1 MPWEDMHQQ
10 EESLLMEEKNNVFSH
25 FLPMTSEGFPVEILR
40 ELYHAQ
46 KQGLLSFHGECFSYF
61 SKKAVKIYLRIDL
74 PTRYNASFGIVKS
87 EEPVFIVFSEDFQNV
102 APTAIIGREDFK
114 FNETP
119 HIYCEKNGVRSIC
132 LFRGNKDE
140 WFAGATLEDY
150 IKHVRAWY
158 MKLAS
163 GELSVDGG
171 FFEPLRLE
179 GYSETL
185 YYDYEKLCGYICES
199 QNMKV
204 IDFWRF
210 TPNTY
215 VCISDF
221 AKTIIEDVKK
231 RNQHCHAI
239 LLWDNYFRTN
249 DSFDN
254 RTPHSLS
261 ELSDFVKEQG
271 FPNGKLEVLYNALD
285 SCDIESF
292 IVIIALR
299 RSKNLIGVNTPYQL
313 INFLVHRRKTE
324 SGEMHYD
331 QYSQVSLC
339 RQLNLFTL
347 EKAKSISDCPSI
359 PDYLISI
366 AGCGALGSKVA
377 MHLVRAGID
386 NIQFVDTD
394 YVSRHNLARHVL
406 FGDSSGNKARELKDK
421 ATSIFPTGRYT
432 FSAEDIINLIKKVDN
447 ENLGNRV
454 ILDFTASRKTA
465 NQLVSTRIRP
475 RVISGAIYDSG
486 RFALLLAES
495 FNNSVRIDDL
505 LLYLWSKYKTK
516 EEVSDYLIRD
526 KELAGEPGNI
536 INVGLGCNSET
547 FVLADD
553 VISLYGASMSLI
565 VKDILANNS
574 RMDSGAI
581 YYMAAKDGNLSVERL
596 DGPVVYSMSSQ
607 DGNWDIRI
615 FGNVIETLK
624 SETDKQSPKETGGY
638 LIGRINAKTHT
649 IHVVDTIAAPKDSV
663 HSETHFIL
671 GKQGIPNKLSSIDYE
686 SGSTFGYIGE
696 WHSHPLGPPMFSEKD
711 IEDFNEK
718 ARKLQRQDITRP
730 LLAMLY
736 VPESLI
742 ICSIISPSDEDKSSE
757 PL

>member
-1 MPWEDMHQQ
+1 M
-10 EESLLMEEKNNVFSH
+10 
-25 FLPMTSEGFPVEILR
+25 
-40 ELYHAQ
+40 
-46 KQGLLSFHGECFSYF
+46 
-61 SKKAVKIYLRIDL
+61 
-74 PTRYNASFGIVKS
+74 
-87 EEPVFIVFSEDFQNV
+87 
-102 APTAIIGREDFK
+102 
-114 FNETP
+114 
-119 HIYCEKNGVRSIC
+119 
-132 LFRGNKDE
+132 
-140 WFAGATLEDY
+140 
-150 IKHVRAWY
+150 
-158 MKLAS
+158 
-163 GELSVDGG
+163 
-171 FFEPLRLE
+171 
-179 GYSETL
+179 
-185 YYDYEKLCGYICES
+185 
-199 QNMKV
+199 
-204 IDFWRF
+204 
-210 TPNTY
+210 
-215 VCISDF
+215 
-221 AKTIIEDVKK
+221 
-231 RNQHCHAI
+231 
-239 LLWDNYFRTN
+239 RTN

-261 ELSDFVKEQG
+261 DLSDFVKEQG

-432 FSAEDIINLIKKVDN
+432 FSAEDIINLVKKVDN

-495 FNNSVRIDDL
+495 SDGNVRIDDL

-596 DGPVVYSMSSQ
+596 GGPVVYSVSSQ

-638 LIGRINAKTHT
+638 LIGRINAKTRT

-696 WHSHPLGPPMFSEKD
+696 WHSHPLGPPLFSEKD

-736 VPESLI
+736 VPETLI

>member
-1 MPWEDMHQQ
+1 MHQQ
-10 EESLLMEEKNNVFSH
+10 EESLLMEENNNVFSQ
-25 FLPMTSEGFPVEILR
+25 FLPMTSEDFPTEILR

-61 SKKAVKIYLRIDL
+61 SAKAVKIYLKVDL
-74 PTRYNASFGIVKS
+74 PTRYNASSGIVKS
-87 EEPVFIVFSEDFQNV
+87 EEPVFIVFSDDYPNV
-102 APTAIIGREDFK
+102 APTSIIGRENFK

-132 LFRGNKDE
+132 LFKGDKDE

-158 MKLAS
+158 MKLAA
-163 GELSVDGG
+163 GDLSVDGG

-185 YYDYEKLCGYICES
+185 YYDYDKICSYISES
-199 QNMKV
+199 NNIKV

-221 AKTIIEDVKK
+221 DKTIIEAVKK
-231 RNQHCHAI
+231 KKEHTHAI
-239 LLWDNYFRTN
+239 LMWDKSFRTN

-254 RTPHSLS
+254 RIPHSLRD
-261 ELSDFVKEQG
+261 LSDFLREQG
-271 FPNGKLEVLYNALD
+271 FPDGQFDALYNALD
-285 SCDIESF
+285 SYDIECF

-313 INFLVHRRKTE
+313 INFLVHRHKTE

-432 FSAEDIINLIKKVDN
+432 FSAEDIINLVKKVDN

-486 RFALLLAES
+486 RFALLLSES
-495 FNNSVRIDDL
+495 SDGNVRIDDL

-596 DGPVVYSMSSQ
+596 GGPVVYSVSSQ

-638 LIGRINAKTHT
+638 LIGRINAKTRT

-671 GKQGIPNKLSSIDYE
+671 GKQGIPNNLSSIDYE

-736 VPESLI
+736 VPETLI

>member
-1 MPWEDMHQQ
+1 MHQQ
-10 EESLLMEEKNNVFSH
+10 EESLHMEEKNNVFSH
-25 FLPMTSEGFPVEILR
+25 FLPTTSEDFPVEILR

-46 KQGLLSFHGECFSYF
+46 KHGLLSYLGECFSYF
-61 SKKAVKIYLRIDL
+61 SKRAVKVYLRIDL
-74 PTRYNASFGIVKS
+74 PTRYNESSGIVRG
-87 EEPVFIVFSEDFQNV
+87 EEPVFIIFGEDYPNA
-102 APTAIIGREDFK
+102 APTSIIGREDFK
-114 FNETP
+114 FDETP

-158 MKLAS
+158 MKLAA

-185 YYDYEKLCGYICES
+185 YYDYEKICSYISES
-199 QNMKV
+199 LNIKA

-221 AKTIIEDVKK
+221 DKTIIEAVKK
-231 RNQHCHAI
+231 KNEHTHAI
-239 LLWDNYFRTN
+239 LMWDKSFRTN

-254 RTPHSLS
+254 RIPHTLRD
-261 ELSDFVKEQG
+261 LSDFVREQG
-271 FPNGKLEVLYNALD
+271 FPNGQFDALYNALD
-285 SCDIESF
+285 SYDIECF

-313 INFLVHRRKTE
+313 INYLVHRRKTE
-324 SGEMHYD
+324 SGEMHFD
-331 QYSQVSLC
+331 QYSQVLLC
-339 RQLNLFTL
+339 RQMNLFTL
-347 EKAKSISDCPSI
+347 EKAKSISNCPSI
-359 PDYLISI
+359 PNYYITI

-394 YVSRHNLARHVL
+394 YISRHNLARHVL
-406 FGDSSGNKARELKDK
+406 FGDSSANKAQELKEK
-421 ATSIFPTGRYT
+421 AASIFHAGRYT
-432 FSAEDIINLIKKVDN
+432 FTADDIINLLKAADN
-447 ENLGNRV
+447 ENLKNRV

-486 RFALLLAES
+486 SFALLLVES
-495 FNNSVRIDDL
+495 SDGKVRIDDL
-505 LLYLWSKYKTK
+505 LLYLWSKYKTNIA
-516 EEVSDYLIRD
+516 VSDYLIRD
-526 KELAGEPGNI
+526 KELAGELGGI
-536 INVGLGCNSET
+536 VNVGLGCNSET

-553 VISLYGASMSLI
+553 VISLYGASMSII
-565 VKDILANNS
+565 VKDVLANNS
-574 RMDSGAI
+574 SMDTGAI
-581 YYMAAKDGNLSVERL
+581 YYMAAKDGNLSVEKI
-596 DGPVVYSMSSQ
+596 DGPVVYSKSSPKG
-607 DGNWDIRI
+607 DWDVRI
-615 FGNVIETLK
+615 FKGVIESLE
-624 SETDKQSPKETGGY
+624 SETDKKAPKETGGY
-638 LIGRINAKTHT
+638 LIGRVNTKTHT

-671 GKQGIPNKLSSIDYE
+671 GKKGIQNKLSTIDYE

-718 ARKLQRQDITRP
+718 AMKLQRLDASRP

-736 VPESLI
+736 VPESTI

>member
-1 MPWEDMHQQ
+1 
-10 EESLLMEEKNNVFSH
+10 MEVNNNVFSK
-25 FLPMTSEGFPVEILR
+25 FLPMTSEDFPAEILR
-40 ELYHAQ
+40 ELCHAQ
-46 KQGLLSFHGECFSYF
+46 KQGLLSFHGECFSYY
-61 SKKAVKIYLRIDL
+61 SAKAVKVYLKVDL
-74 PTRYNASFGIVKS
+74 PTRYNASSGIVNS
-87 EEPVFIVFSEDFQNV
+87 EEPVFIVFSDDYPNV
-102 APTAIIGREDFK
+102 APTSIIGREDFK

-132 LFRGNKDE
+132 LFKGNKDE

-158 MKLAS
+158 MKLAA

-185 YYDYEKLCGYICES
+185 YYDYEKICSFISES
-199 QNMKV
+199 KNIKI

-221 AKTIIEDVKK
+221 EKTIIDAVKK
-231 RNQHCHAI
+231 RNELCHAI
-239 LLWDNYFRTN
+239 LLWENSLRTN

-261 ELSDFVKEQG
+261 DLSDFVKEQG
-271 FPNGKLEVLYNALD
+271 FPNVKLDALYSALD
-285 SCDIESF
+285 SCDIECF

-313 INFLVHRRKTE
+313 INYLVHRRKTE
-324 SGEMHYD
+324 SGEMHFD
-331 QYSQVSLC
+331 QESQVSLC
-339 RQLNLFTL
+339 RQMNLFTL
-347 EKAKSISDCPSI
+347 EKAKSISDCHNF
-359 PDYLISI
+359 PDYHIFI

-377 MHLVRAGID
+377 MHLVRSGID
-386 NIQFVDTD
+386 NIQFIDTD

-406 FGDSSGNKARELKDK
+406 FGDSSGNKARELRDK
-421 ATSIFPTGRYT
+421 AASIFPTGRYT
-432 FSAEDIINLIKKVDN
+432 DNAEDIINLIKTGDN
-447 ENLGNRV
+447 ESLKSRV

-465 NQLVSTRIRP
+465 NQLVSSIKRP

-495 FNNSVRIDDL
+495 SDGKVRIDDL

-516 EEVSDYLIRD
+516 NEVSDYLIRD

-536 INVGLGCNSET
+536 FNVGLGCNSET

-553 VISLYGASMSLI
+553 VISLYGASMSII
-565 VKDILANNS
+565 VKDILADNS
-574 RMDSGAI
+574 NIDTGAV
-581 YYMAAKDGNLSVERL
+581 YYMAAKDGNLAVERI
-596 DGPVVYSMSSQ
+596 DGPVVCSKSSP
-607 DGNWDIRI
+607 DGDWDIRI
-615 FGNVIETLK
+615 FKEVIETLET
-624 SETDKQSPKETGGY
+624 ETDKKAPKETGGY
-638 LIGRINAKTHT
+638 LIGRVNAKTHT
-649 IHVVDTIAAPKDSV
+649 IHVVDTIAAPKDSI
-663 HSETHFIL
+663 HSETYFIL
-671 GKQGIPNKLSSIDYE
+671 GKKGIPNKLSSIDYE

-696 WHSHPLGPPMFSEKD
+696 WHSHPLGPTMFSEKD

-736 VPESLI
+736 VPGNI
-742 ICSIISPSDEDKSSE
+742 ILCSIISSSDEDKSSE

>member
-239 LLWDNYFRTN
+239 LLWDNNFRTN

-432 FSAEDIINLIKKVDN
+432 FSAEDIINLVKKVDN

>member
-1 MPWEDMHQQ
+1 
-10 EESLLMEEKNNVFSH
+10 MEEGNNVFSH
-25 FLPMTSEGFPVEILR
+25 FLPMTSEDFPAEILR
-40 ELYHAQ
+40 ELYQAQ
-46 KQGLLSFHGECFSYF
+46 KQGLFSFQGECFSYF
-61 SKKAVKIYLRIDL
+61 SKYAVKIYLSIDL
-74 PTRYNASFGIVKS
+74 PTRYNESSGLVKS
-87 EEPVFIVFSEDFQNV
+87 EEPVFIVFCNDYPNV
-102 APTAIIGREDFK
+102 APTSIIGREDFK
-114 FNETP
+114 FDETP

-158 MKLAS
+158 MKLAA

-185 YYDYEKLCGYICES
+185 YYDYEKICSYICKS
-199 QNMKV
+199 NYLKV

-210 TPNTY
+210 SPNTY
-215 VCISDF
+215 ACISDYDETF
-221 AKTIIEDVKK
+221 IEAVKK
-231 RNQHCHAI
+231 KNQHCHAI
-239 LLWDNYFRTN
+239 LLWDKSFRTN

-271 FPNGKLEVLYNALD
+271 FPNGKFEVLCNALD
-285 SCDIESF
+285 SCNIECF

-299 RSKNLIGVNTPYQL
+299 RSKNLIGVNSPYQL
-313 INFLVHRRKTE
+313 INYLVHRRKTE
-324 SGEMHYD
+324 SGEMHFD

-339 RQLNLFTL
+339 RQMNLFTR
-347 EKAKSISDCPSI
+347 EKAKSISNCPSI
-359 PDYLISI
+359 PDYYITI

-377 MHLVRAGID
+377 MHLIRAGID

-394 YVSRHNLARHVL
+394 YISRHNLARHVL
-406 FGDSSGNKARELKDK
+406 FGDSSGNKARELMDK
-421 ATSIFPTGRYT
+421 AASIFPTGHYT
-432 FSAEDIINLIKKVDN
+432 FNVDDIINLVKTADN
-447 ENLGNRV
+447 ENLRNRV

-486 RFALLLAES
+486 SFASLLVES
-495 FNNSVRIDDL
+495 SDCNVRIDDL
-505 LLYLWSKYKTK
+505 LLYLWSKYKTNTA
-516 EEVSDYLIRD
+516 VSDYLIRD

-536 INVGLGCNSET
+536 VNVGLGCNSET

-553 VISLYGASMSLI
+553 VISLYGASMSII
-565 VKDILANNS
+565 VKDVLANNS
-574 RMDSGAI
+574 SMDTGAI
-581 YYMAAKDGNLSVERL
+581 YYMASKDGNLSVEKI
-596 DGPVVYSMSSQ
+596 DGPVIYSKSSPKG
-607 DGNWDIRI
+607 DWNVRI
-615 FGNVIETLK
+615 FKGVIEALE
-624 SETDKQSPKETGGY
+624 SETDKKAPKETGGY
-638 LIGRINAKTHT
+638 LIGRVNTKTHT

-671 GKQGIPNKLSSIDYE
+671 GKMGIQNKLSTIDYE

-696 WHSHPLGPPMFSEKD
+696 WHSHPIGPTMFSEKD
-711 IEDFNEK
+711 IEDFNGK
-718 ARKLQRQDITRP
+718 ARKLQRQNITRP
-730 LLAMLY
+730 LLALLY
-736 VPESLI
+736 VPDSTI

>member
-1 MPWEDMHQQ
+1 
-10 EESLLMEEKNNVFSH
+10 MEEKNNVFSH

-239 LLWDNYFRTN
+239 LLWDNNFRTN

-386 NIQFVDTD
+386 SIQFVDTD

-432 FSAEDIINLIKKVDN
+432 FSAEDIINLVKKVDN

-638 LIGRINAKTHT
+638 LLGRVNTKTHT
-649 IHVVDTIAAPKDSV
+649 IHVVDTIAAPKDSI

-671 GKQGIPNKLSSIDYE
+671 GKEGIQNKLSSIDYE

-696 WHSHPLGPPMFSEKD
+696 WHSHPLGPTMFSEKD
-711 IEDFNEK
+711 IEDFYEK
-718 ARKLQRQDITRP
+718 AEKLRRHNDSRP

-736 VPESLI
+736 VPDTPIL
-742 ICSIISPSDEDKSSE
+742 CSIISSSDEDKSSE

>member
-61 SKKAVKIYLRIDL
+61 SKKVVKIYLRIDL

-271 FPNGKLEVLYNALD
+271 FPDGQFDALYNALD
-285 SCDIESF
+285 SCDIECF
-292 IVIIALR
+292 IVIIALC
-299 RSKNLIGVNTPYQL
+299 RSKNLIGVNSPYQL
-313 INFLVHRRKTE
+313 INYVVHRRKTE
-324 SGEMHYD
+324 SGEMHFD
-331 QYSQVSLC
+331 QYSQVTLC
-339 RQLNLFTL
+339 RQMNLFTL
-347 EKAKSISDCPSI
+347 EKAKSISGSHAF
-359 PDYLISI
+359 PDYHITI

-421 ATSIFPTGRYT
+421 AASIFPTGRYT
-432 FSAEDIINLIKKVDN
+432 YNVEDIINLIKTGDN
-447 ENLGNRV
+447 ESLDSSV

-465 NQLVSTRIRP
+465 NQLVSFIKRP

-495 FNNSVRIDDL
+495 SYGNVRIDDL
-505 LLYLWSKYKTK
+505 LLYLWSKYKTIK
-516 EEVSDYLIRD
+516 EVSDYLIRD
-526 KELAGEPGNI
+526 KELAGESGNI
-536 INVGLGCNSET
+536 VNVGLGCNSET

-565 VKDILANNS
+565 VKNELEHNS
-574 RMDSGAI
+574 SMDTGAI
-581 YYMAAKDGNLSVERL
+581 YYMAAKDGNLSVERI
-596 DGPVVYSMSSQ
+596 DGPVVYSKSCSKE
-607 DGNWDIRI
+607 NWDIRI
-615 FGNVIETLK
+615 FKEVIETLE
-624 SETDKQSPKETGGY
+624 SETDKKAPKETGGY
-638 LIGRINAKTHT
+638 LLGRVNTKTHT
-649 IHVVDTIAAPKDSV
+649 IHVVDTIAAPKDSI

-671 GKQGIPNKLSSIDYE
+671 GKEGIQNKLSSIDYE

-696 WHSHPLGPPMFSEKD
+696 WHSHPLGPTMFSEKD
-711 IEDFNEK
+711 IEDFYEK
-718 ARKLQRQDITRP
+718 AEKLRRHNDSRP

-736 VPESLI
+736 VPDTPIL
-742 ICSIISPSDEDKSSE
+742 CSIISSSDEDKSSE